1 MSMKKMPSSQW
12 KNTRNLLDENERG
25 DKRENEKARKGNKSQ
40 KTRTTNWLVN
50 KVSVYVCAGWGRKV
64 TEQDKDRRQGNGGE
78 ERLISYMGR
87 GVGRDF
93 KEAADSK
100 VDHLFMETAY

>member
-1 MSMKKMPSSQW
+1 M
-12 KNTRNLLDENERG
+12 
-25 DKRENEKARKGNKSQ
+25 
-40 KTRTTNWLVN
+40 
-50 KVSVYVCAGWGRKV
+50 
-64 TEQDKDRRQGNGGE
+64 
-78 ERLISYMGR
+78 ISYMGR